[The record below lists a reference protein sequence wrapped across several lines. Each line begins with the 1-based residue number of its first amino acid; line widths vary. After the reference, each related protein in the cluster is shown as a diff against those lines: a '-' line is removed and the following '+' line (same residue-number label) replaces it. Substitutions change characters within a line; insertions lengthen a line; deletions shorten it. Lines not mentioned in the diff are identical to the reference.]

1 MEEPIIF
8 PLPDDSHY
16 LEYIFLAVVAR
27 LQFYQKQV
35 EDSSQFYQK
44 QVEDSSEGPRNTE
57 DTVIILSNAQSL
69 TGDVD
74 KDSPRSPGAGRA

>member
-8 PLPDDSHY
+8 PLPDHSHY

-35 EDSSQFYQK
+35 EDSSDDHGTQ
-44 QVEDSSEGPRNTE
+44 N
-57 DTVIILSNAQSL
+57 TVIILSNL
-69 TGDVD
+69 ECPVL
-74 KDSPRSPGAGRA
+74 

>member
-57 DTVIILSNAQSL
+57 DTVIILSNAQSC
-69 TGDVD
+69 
-74 KDSPRSPGAGRA
+74 RSTTRMEL